1 MAARL
6 TILDESAT
14 GETLLELTLHV
25 PVERITVRDL
35 IRQRVRHEVEEY
47 NRRKPETFCGLVQP
61 TESERTLNG
70 YRLKQPRAIDAD
82 TQLAKAIDAFAG
94 NQIIMC
100 SVSVDP
106 MPSRISTPKRALKRS
121 KIAAGSA
128 SPAEIALRIED
139 RSKSRCGASAAP
151 CPVAGSLPSCPR

>member
-1 MAARL
+1 MAATL

-25 PVERITVRDL
+25 PAERITVRDL

-82 TQLAKAIDAFAG
+82 TQLARAIDAFAG
-94 NQIIMC
+94 NQIIMLVDDRQVE
-100 SVSVDP
+100 SLDEEIDVRPEMRVSFL
-106 MPSRISTPKRALKRS
+106 RLTPLV
-121 KIAAGSA
+121 G
-128 SPAEIALRIED
+128 
-139 RSKSRCGASAAP
+139 G
-151 CPVAGSLPSCPR
+151 